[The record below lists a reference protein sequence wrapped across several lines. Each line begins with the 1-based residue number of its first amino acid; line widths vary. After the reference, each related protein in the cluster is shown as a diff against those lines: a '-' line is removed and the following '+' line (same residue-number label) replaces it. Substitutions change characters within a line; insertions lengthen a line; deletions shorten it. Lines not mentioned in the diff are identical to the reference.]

1 MTALSSDFVV
11 WRDHAQ
17 APVRHGLA
25 QGAAGQRLGRIS
37 PSSSTM
43 TSVVAAFSLG
53 LCSRRIWNRLH
64 QPWRPCAGSA
74 RLKLRAQDVVGRAG
88 FLRNLQWPLGL
99 LGGRQKSSNQT
110 ATLEK
115 DFNDTS
121 PEEELARLTNPQQ
134 NVAILGTRDCTYN
147 HQQEIEALT
156 QGHVERGHRI
166 FTSGSSGTNSA
177 VIKAVLDKGRP
188 ELLTV
193 ELPQS
198 LGKQDDEV
206 QVLLERCKEEGV
218 TICPHRE
225 CDHLELAAAAAKCNT
240 RILGQVDRLVVF
252 ATHRSDK
259 YLGLV
264 QEAKDNNVMV
274 AAFNVEV

>member
-1 MTALSSDFVV
+1 MQLGPE
-11 WRDHAQ
+11 R
-17 APVRHGLA
+17 GCLA
-25 QGAAGQRLGRIS
+25 GFDRYPLAG
-37 PSSSTM
+37 
-43 TSVVAAFSLG
+43 LG

-64 QPWRPCAGSA
+64 QPWRPCANSA

-198 LGKQDDEV
+198 LEKQDDEV
-206 QVLLERCKEEGV
+206 QVLLQRCKEEGA